1 MCEYPFTITH
11 ATRRVLLVVLV
22 RRTCRAGL
30 KICEQGVRMPPVISC
45 QQDVQ
50 PAYQVVA
57 PDGDHIEISVELFS
71 ALWDFLR
78 GTKPTG
84 SLIIQFRNGG
94 IAGLEAIIK
103 KLYK

>member
-1 MCEYPFTITH
+1 
-11 ATRRVLLVVLV
+11 
-22 RRTCRAGL
+22 
-30 KICEQGVRMPPVISC
+30 MPPVISR
-45 QQDVQ
+45 QQDAQ
-50 PAYQVVA
+50 PYQVVA